1 MSILDPANLRSFDDA
16 DQALDD
22 AHHHHHRSEVIGK
35 ALGSE
40 ECRPGARR
48 RLSRRQA
55 RPPAACG

>member
-16 DQALDD
+16 DQALGD

-48 RLSRRQA
+48 R
-55 RPPAACG
+55 PAACG